1 MTACRRFFQTIL
13 ILIIMNIA
21 GVRAALNSLLSSYA
35 SADERGSLVLLL
47 LRISFYVVLML
58 LLLTMEILPCYEKGL
73 GFRLQL
79 LAGGYEIILI
89 SIYALLAEIGL
100 LILTAWRLD
109 IFTQPGA
116 YPLFWINLGIAY
128 FVLLFHYLNGFW
140 RTAFCSAQL
149 GVGRRIVMLFCWWIF
164 PVNLFLFYGWCGVV
178 RRELLT
184 ARNRYLLDAARVE
197 NAVCRTRYPV
207 VMVHGIFF
215 RDWQYM
221 NYWGRIPRA
230 LKRNGAVV
238 YYGKQQSSL
247 AIADSAAEL
256 KAELERVLA
265 ETGAEKVNIVAHS
278 KGGLDSRY
286 VISKLGM
293 ADRVASLT
301 TINTPHRGC
310 QFADALLGS
319 LPGWLIDFAAKRYN
333 KLFAMLG
340 DEQPDFLAGVTDLT
354 AGACARFN
362 EEVTD
367 APGVYYQSIM
377 SKMRNFTSAFFP
389 LSLSYLLAKKYE
401 GENDGLVSVSSAVWG
416 NYLGLLSAGRK
427 GISHAD
433 MIDLTHKDIKG
444 FDVSEFYV
452 GLFAGLKEKG
462 F

>member
-1 MTACRRFFQTIL
+1 MTAFRRFCETIL
-13 ILIIMNIA
+13 ILVVMNI
-21 GVRAALNSLLSSYA
+21 VWVSTALDSLFPAYVP
-35 SADERGSLVLLL
+35 ADGRRYFVFLL
-47 LRISFYVVLML
+47 LRISIYVGLGML
-58 LLLTMEILPCYEKGL
+58 LLALEIIPCYERGL
-73 GFRLQL
+73 SFRLQL

-89 SIYALLAEIGL
+89 SIYALLAEIAI
-100 LILTAWRLD
+100 LILMAWRLG
-109 IFTQPGA
+109 ILVQPGVS
-116 YPLFWINLGIAY
+116 PLFWINLAVAY

-149 GVGRRIVMLFCWWIF
+149 GVGRRIVMLFGWWIF
-164 PVNLFLFYGWCGVV
+164 PVNLFLFYGWCSVV
-178 RRELLT
+178 RRELIT

-221 NYWGRIPRA
+221 NYWGRIPQA

-319 LPGWLIDFAAKRYN
+319 LPGWLIRFAEKRYN
-333 KLFAMLG
+333 KLFTMLG
-340 DEQPDFLAGVTDLT
+340 DEKPDFLAGVTDLT
-354 AGACARFN
+354 AEACARFN

-377 SKMRNFTSAFFP
+377 SKMHNFASTFFP
-389 LSLSYLLAKKYE
+389 LSFSYLLAKKYE
-401 GENDGLVSVSSAVWG
+401 GENDGLVSVSSAAWG
-416 NYLGLLSAGRK
+416 NYLGLLTAGRK

-452 GLFAGLKEKG
+452 RLFAGLKEKG